1 MATIITKE
9 QFQNK
14 LKICQKGKHKLSENE
29 FGGVFYTICGLLS
42 TSVGNV
48 SKLKEDD
55 IIDAN
60 ISGMEHICCT
70 VCNSNVVHKESN
82 IKIK

>member
-1 MATIITKE
+1 MPKTFITTCPNCGAT
-9 QFQNK
+9 
-14 LKICQKGKHKLSENE
+14 LY
-29 FGGVFYTICGLLS
+29 YT
-42 TSVGNV
+42 
-48 SKLKEDD
+48 EDD